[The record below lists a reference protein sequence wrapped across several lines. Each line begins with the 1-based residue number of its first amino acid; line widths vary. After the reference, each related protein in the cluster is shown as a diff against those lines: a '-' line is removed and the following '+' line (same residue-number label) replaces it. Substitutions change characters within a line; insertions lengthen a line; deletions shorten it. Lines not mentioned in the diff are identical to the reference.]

1 MIRFGPSGN
10 SQLFYD
16 QHYKT
21 SLDAPLWLKNR
32 GLNAYEYSFSRGFN
46 MSDFT
51 AKSLGDACKENGI
64 EISVHAPYYINLAN
78 EDDKKVE
85 KSFEFII
92 TSLKYLK
99 LMGGHRCVFHP
110 GSCMGRDRK
119 EAFEILK
126 KNMEKLVERI
136 DKEKLGFDFLLC
148 PETMGKSMQL
158 GTYEEVAEICT
169 LRDYLVPTLD
179 FGHINAL
186 TQGSLKTEEDYKK
199 IFDYLIKTI
208 GLEKTKKVHIHF
220 SKIEYGE
227 KGEIKHLTFADNKYG
242 PCFEPLAK
250 VIKEYN
256 LEPDIICESD
266 KTQAEDAN
274 EMKSI
279 YESLK

>member
-10 SQLFYD
+10 GQLFYD
-16 QHYKT
+16 QGYES
-21 SLDAPLWLKNR
+21 SLEAPLWLKKR
-32 GLNAYEYSFSRGFN
+32 GLNAYEYSFSRGIRI
-46 MSDFT
+46 SDFT
-51 AKSLGDACKENGI
+51 AKSLGEKCKENDV

-85 KSFEFII
+85 KSFDYILS
-92 TSLKYLK
+92 SLRYLK

-110 GSCMGRDRK
+110 GSCMGKDRK
-119 EAFEILK
+119 EAFSILK

-136 DKEKLGFDFLLC
+136 DKENLDFDFLLC

-158 GTYEEVAEICT
+158 GTYEEIAEICT

-186 TQGSLKTEEDYKK
+186 THGSLKTEEDYKK
-199 IFDYLIKTI
+199 IFDHLNKTI
-208 GLEKTKKVHIHF
+208 GIEKTKKVHMHF

-227 KGEIKHLTFADNKYG
+227 KGEIKHLTFEDKTFG
-242 PCFEPLAK
+242 PNFEPLAK

-256 LEPDIICESD
+256 LEPVVICESD
-266 KTQAEDAN
+266 GTQAEDAS
-274 EMKSI
+274 EMKNI
-279 YESLK
+279 YEKL

>member
-10 SQLFYD
+10 CQLFYD
-16 QHYKT
+16 QGYKT
-21 SLDAPLWLKNR
+21 SLEAPLWIKNR
-32 GLNAYEYSFSRGFN
+32 GLNAYEYSFSRGVRI
-46 MSDFT
+46 SDFT
-51 AKSLGDACKENGI
+51 AKTLGEECKKNDV

-85 KSFEFII
+85 KSFEYII
-92 TSLKYLK
+92 SSLKYLK

-110 GSCMGRDRK
+110 GSCMGRDRQ
-119 EAFEILK
+119 ESFLILK
-126 KNMEKLVERI
+126 KNMAKLVERI
-136 DKEKLGFDFLLC
+136 DKENLNFDFLLC

-158 GTYEEVAEICT
+158 GTYEEIAEICT

-186 TQGSLKTEEDYKK
+186 TQGSLKAEDDYKK
-199 IFDYLIKTI
+199 IFDHLIKTI

-227 KGEIKHLTFADNKYG
+227 KGEIKHLTFEDNKFG
-242 PCFEPLAK
+242 PNFEPLAK

-256 LEPDIICESD
+256 LEPVVICESD
-266 KTQAEDAN
+266 GTQAEDAN
-274 EMKSI
+274 EMKNI
-279 YESLK
+279 YENL